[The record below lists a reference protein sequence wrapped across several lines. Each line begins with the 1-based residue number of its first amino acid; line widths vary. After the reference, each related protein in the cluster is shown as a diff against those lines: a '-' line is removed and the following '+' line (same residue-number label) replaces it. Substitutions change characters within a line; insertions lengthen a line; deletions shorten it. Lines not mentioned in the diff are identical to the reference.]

1 MSWSLSEPEK
11 WDSKRI
17 QGVSEVTDWDDTVQ
31 AFEGRF
37 VPLASWYD
45 FETHGVRELED
56 LKQLFYFAH
65 VTGRRSF
72 SDGAAENETAKILKR
87 EAVAARGRWES

>member
-1 MSWSLSEPEK
+1 M
-11 WDSKRI
+11 
-17 QGVSEVTDWDDTVQ
+17 
-31 AFEGRF
+31 
-37 VPLASWYD
+37 PLASWYD
-45 FETHGVRELED
+45 FETHCVRELED

-87 EAVAARGRWES
+87 EAVAARDGGNHKMVTAEKYFQEHFNEVS